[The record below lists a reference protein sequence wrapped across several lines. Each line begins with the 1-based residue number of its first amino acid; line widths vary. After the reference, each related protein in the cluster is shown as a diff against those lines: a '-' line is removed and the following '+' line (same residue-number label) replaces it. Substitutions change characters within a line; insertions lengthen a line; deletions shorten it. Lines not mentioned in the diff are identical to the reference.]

1 VSEAIKQ
8 YALNQEVS
16 MNFKKFA
23 LLILTVIMISGF
35 YAKPVSASA
44 NDDEKSITPIE
55 NTAEDTK
62 NTEGTEEYVSGLE
75 ENSVPE
81 EQPDD
86 AEQSA
91 ADSDAQVIVNE
102 KTDSNFVAKTK
113 SVAKKSTKES
123 YSASDL
129 RLMASIINCEA
140 GGESL
145 QGKIAVGIV
154 IMNRV
159 ESKDF
164 PNTIKK
170 VIYQK
175 NQFSPVKNGML
186 NKKLKQYDAGKTGS
200 AQWKSCIS
208 AAKKVLNG
216 QRTIIYKG
224 KVKSLKGYH
233 FFSVVLPGAKIKL
246 GGHRFK

>member
-1 VSEAIKQ
+1 
-8 YALNQEVS
+8 

-44 NDDEKSITPIE
+44 NDDENTIPSI
-55 NTAEDTK
+55 EDVA
-62 NTEGTEEYVSGLE
+62 EGTEDDDVFILE
-75 ENSVPE
+75 EDDSE
-81 EQPDD
+81 D
-86 AEQSA
+86 AELEE
-91 ADSDAQVIVNE
+91 ADGKARTAGDKAKEDDSVSKGKAVATKTE
-102 KTDSNFVAKTK
+102 KG
-113 SVAKKSTKES
+113 S
-123 YSASDL
+123 YSESDL

-140 GGESL
+140 GGEKF
-145 QGKIAVGIV
+145 QGKLAVGIV
-154 IMNRV
+154 VMNRV
-159 ESKDF
+159 ESKNF

-186 NKKLKQYDAGKTGS
+186 DKKLKQYDAGKTGS

-216 QRTIIYKG
+216 QRTILYKG

>member
-1 VSEAIKQ
+1 
-8 YALNQEVS
+8 

-44 NDDEKSITPIE
+44 NDDEKTIPSIE
-55 NTAEDTK
+55 KEAEDTEE
-62 NTEGTEEYVSGLE
+62 TEDTEILISEEEDASVSEEVQEDTEQTDVSGK
-75 ENSVPE
+75 S
-81 EQPDD
+81 
-86 AEQSA
+86 
-91 ADSDAQVIVNE
+91 
-102 KTDSNFVAKTK
+102 K
-113 SVAKKSTKES
+113 SVEKKEDTSSAKGKSVTKKAAKAT
-123 YSASDL
+123 YSDSDL

-140 GGESL
+140 GGEGT

-154 IMNRV
+154 VMNRV
-159 ESKDF
+159 ASKNF

-175 NQFSPVKNGML
+175 NQFSPVRNGML
-186 NKKLKQYDAGKTGS
+186 DKKLKQYDAGKTGS

-208 AAKKVLNG
+208 AAKKVLEG

-224 KVKSLKGYH
+224 KVKSLNGYY

>member
-1 VSEAIKQ
+1 
-8 YALNQEVS
+8 

-44 NDDEKSITPIE
+44 NDDEKNVPSIE
-55 NTAEDTK
+55 SAAEDT
-62 NTEGTEEYVSGLE
+62 EEDDSFVLE
-75 ENSVPE
+75 EDDSVLDEDNSVLE
-81 EQPDD
+81 EQVDKT
-86 AEQSA
+86 EQKETDKKSKSA
-91 ADSDAQVIVNE
+91 GNKE
-102 KTDSNFVAKTK
+102 NN
-113 SVAKKSTKES
+113 SVAKGNSVEKKSEKEN
-123 YSASDL
+123 YSDSDL

-140 GGESL
+140 GGEST

-159 ESKDF
+159 ESKNF

-186 NKKLKQYDAGKTGS
+186 DKKLKQYDAGKTGS

-208 AAKKVLNG
+208 AAKKVLEG

-224 KVKSLKGYH
+224 KVKSLKGYY

>member
-1 VSEAIKQ
+1 
-8 YALNQEVS
+8 

-23 LLILTVIMISGF
+23 LLILTVIMISGV

-44 NDDEKSITPIE
+44 NEDEKTIPSVE
-55 NTAEDTK
+55 DTAEDT
-62 NTEGTEEYVSGLE
+62 EETDIFILE
-75 ENSVPE
+75 EEDSVE
-81 EQPDD
+81 DELPDS
-86 AEQSA
+86 AEQTD
-91 ADSDAQVIVNE
+91 ADNDTKTTVE
-102 KTDSNFVAKTK
+102 KEKNVSSSSKGK
-113 SVAKKSTKES
+113 SVAKKSKKES
-123 YSASDL
+123 YSDSDL

-140 GGESL
+140 GGEGF
-145 QGKIAVGIV
+145 QGKLAVGIV
-154 IMNRV
+154 VMNRV
-159 ESKDF
+159 ESKNF

-175 NQFSPVKNGML
+175 NQFSPVRNGML

-216 QRTIIYKG
+216 QRTIQYKG

>member
-1 VSEAIKQ
+1 
-8 YALNQEVS
+8 

-44 NDDEKSITPIE
+44 NDDEKSIPSIE
-55 NTAEDTK
+55 NAAE
-62 NTEGTEEYVSGLE
+62 ETEEAGDMEVLPSEKEEDSVSE
-75 ENSVPE
+75 ELQDDDEQADVSKKAKAAVKKE
-81 EQPDD
+81 ED
-86 AEQSA
+86 SA
-91 ADSDAQVIVNE
+91 AK
-102 KTDSNFVAKTK
+102 KTE
-113 SVAKKSTKES
+113 KKS
-123 YSASDL
+123 YSDSDL

-140 GGESL
+140 GGEGT

-154 IMNRV
+154 VMNRV
-159 ESKDF
+159 DSKNF

-175 NQFSPVKNGML
+175 GQFSPVKNGML
-186 NKKLKQYDAGKTGS
+186 DKKLKQYDAGKTGS

-208 AAKKVLNG
+208 AAKKVLEG

-224 KVKSLKGYH
+224 KVKSLKGYY
-233 FFSVVLPGAKIKL
+233 FFSAVLPGAKIKL